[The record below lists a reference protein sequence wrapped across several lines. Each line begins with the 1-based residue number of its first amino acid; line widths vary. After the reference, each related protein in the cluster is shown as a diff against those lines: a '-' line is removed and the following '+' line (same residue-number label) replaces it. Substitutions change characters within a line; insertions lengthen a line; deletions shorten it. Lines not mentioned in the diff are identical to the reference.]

1 MNLKKWI
8 TVLSFCGVCYLY
20 LMLLAP
26 VSVQGAGK
34 PFTVQFFW
42 VRESNPLNSA
52 LSGIGLK
59 KKKCML
65 LMSFSEELASLFW
78 ANPWSISMVDVWP
91 REFAIPRQWLQA
103 KRCYLDQIRR
113 TAVEGCEQF
122 AMRKWCVYGRQIHE
136 RKKYLLITVNHW
148 RITQFFPDSL
158 SPNVKHPPRNHSLGG
173 KLHFSGCLVLR
184 ELDENWNAQVV
195 GGVEMVLSKNG
206 YHLSQIHWLN
216 INFPMNNG
224 EDWRYFLVFR
234 HTQILKAAVV

>member
-34 PFTVQFFW
+34 LFTVHIFW
-42 VRESNPLNSA
+42 VRPVEFSSFRYR
-52 LSGIGLK
+52 IK
-59 KKKCML
+59 KEKCML

-91 REFAIPRQWLQA
+91 REFAIPRHWLQA

-113 TAVEGCEQF
+113 TAVGGCEQF

-136 RKKYLLITVNHW
+136 RKKYLLNTI
-148 RITQFFPDSL
+148 
-158 SPNVKHPPRNHSLGG
+158 
-173 KLHFSGCLVLR
+173 
-184 ELDENWNAQVV
+184 
-195 GGVEMVLSKNG
+195 
-206 YHLSQIHWLN
+206 WL
-216 INFPMNNG
+216 
-224 EDWRYFLVFR
+224 L
-234 HTQILKAAVV
+234 